1 MTAFPEWSL
10 PTGMRRLVEILCPTA
25 LAVIA
30 LLTPGALLAESIDP
44 AAHQAALEFLQNK
57 DAGIVDLSLRTDIDT
72 ELDEEFD
79 AAFEQYRKL
88 RALVDREAEDEQR
101 KESWGWQ
108 SGSAPFALG
117 IFGDSVPFAMP
128 PPASRAFLAESP
140 SNLSNFSFAD
150 APAQAAI
157 PLRPD
162 VPDHLRNYLAR
173 LQHAG
178 PVH

>member
-1 MTAFPEWSL
+1 MSAVSL
-10 PTGMRRLVEILCPTA
+10 FAAVLVCAPF
-25 LAVIA
+25 
-30 LLTPGALLAESIDP
+30 GALFAADEAVDP
-44 AAHQAALEFLQNK
+44 FLHAQVAEFL
-57 DAGIVDLSLRTDIDT
+57 AGENLPADDLSLRTDIDT

-128 PPASRAFLAESP
+128 PPASRALLAESHTY
-140 SNLSNFSFAD
+140 LSNFSFAD
-150 APAQAAI
+150 AQVLAAI